1 MNYLDLSNYE
11 RLTSEESWNRFN
23 WGVDNPN
30 ATVYHLN
37 TDECEIFV
45 CDECPGY
52 GETAAHCVVCEV
64 NDEFGGLAGQAF
76 EQTIEDAIRAAF
88 VDAVAVVPM
97 REEACAED
105 AVNVIAYDAYQA
117 LIGNCPMHQMD
128 IEQTAELQRI
138 ARAHVKKN
146 IRFAS
151 FEWDEF

>member
-1 MNYLDLSNYE
+1 MNYLDLSQYE
-11 RLTSEESWNRFN
+11 KLTSEESWNRFN

-37 TDECEIFV
+37 NDECEIFV
-45 CDECPGY
+45 CEECPGY
-52 GETAAHCVVCEV
+52 GITDEHTVICEI

-76 EQTIEDAIRAAF
+76 ECTIEDAIRAAF
-88 VDAVAVVPM
+88 VDGVAAVPM
-97 REEACAED
+97 FEEACCED

-117 LIGNCPMHQMD
+117 IFGNCPISQMD
-128 IEQTAELQRI
+128 IAQTDELLRI

-151 FEWDEF
+151 FEWLDY